1 MVSPSD
7 KISFGE
13 KVGYGLGDLAS
24 NFVFHIVNAFL
35 LFYYTNIYGIAPA
48 AAGTL
53 FLVAKIW
60 DAITDPLM
68 GTLADRTQTRFGK
81 YRPFLLWMAVPY
93 GVLGFL
99 AFLGP
104 DLPDAGKL
112 AFAYVTY
119 IALMTVYTAINV
131 PYSAL
136 MGVITPDPEERASLS
151 TFRFWGAFSA
161 QLVIG
166 LALFP
171 MLAAFGGREE
181 IGSWRSAMGV
191 FSVLAIVLF
200 LITFISS
207 RERVPPQKDQSQN
220 LGKNLGL
227 LAQNKP
233 LVIMLVV
240 AVLTLGYSGI
250 RWAITH
256 HYLSQVANLSGDNFI
271 LVWDRFSIFYTGGPL
286 AFILGLFM
294 TKKVIALFG
303 KRNALLGLMALNGL
317 AMIAFYFVPAQN
329 YAAIFWLNIV
339 ASFIAGPTPA
349 IVWAMYTDVA
359 DYGEWKFGKRITALT
374 FASAMFF
381 QKIGLAIGGA
391 LAGWLLS
398 YYGFV
403 KDTVMTAQTKE
414 GITLMFSVFPGVCAI
429 FTAGVLL
436 FYKLTDRQVAEIAE
450 ELAERRKNSS
460 GSTEPLT
467 E

>member
-1 MVSPSD
+1 MASSH
-7 KISFGE
+7 KISLGE

-24 NFVFHIVNAFL
+24 NFVFHIVNAYL

-68 GTLADRTQTRFGK
+68 GAFADRNQGRFGK
-81 YRPFLLWMAVPY
+81 YRPFLLWMAIPF

-104 DLPDAGKL
+104 DFTDGGKL

-136 MGVITPDPEERASLS
+136 MGVITADPEERTSLS
-151 TFRFWGAFSA
+151 IFRFRGAFSA
-161 QLVIG
+161 QLLIG

-171 MLAAFGGREE
+171 MIKAIGGGNEL
-181 IGSWRSAMGV
+181 IGWRGAMAG
-191 FSVLAIVLF
+191 FSLLSIVLF
-200 LITFISS
+200 FITFFSTK
-207 RERVPPQKDQSQN
+207 ERVPPQKDQTQN
-220 LGKNLGL
+220 LKKTLTLLSKNS
-227 LAQNKP
+227 P
-233 LVIMLVV
+233 FLVMLVV
-240 AVLTLGYSGI
+240 AVFTLGYSGI

-256 HYLSQVANLSGDNFI
+256 HYLALVAGLNDDRYFLY
-271 LVWDRFSIFYTGGPL
+271 LDRFSIFYTAGPL
-286 AFILGLFM
+286 AFLIGLFM

-303 KRNALLGLMALNGL
+303 KRNALMGLTILMGL
-317 AMIAFYFVPAQN
+317 AMIAFNFVPPEN
-329 YAAIFWLNIV
+329 YLAILSLNIV

-359 DYGEWKFGKRITALT
+359 DYGEWKFGKRITAQT
-374 FASAMFF
+374 FAAAMFF

-403 KDTVMTAQTKE
+403 KDTVLSAQTKE
-414 GITLMFSVFPGVCAI
+414 GITLMFSVYPGVFAI
-429 FTAGVLL
+429 LTACIL
-436 FYKLTDRQVAEIAE
+436 FLYKLTDNDVKSMVAELE
-450 ELAERRKNSS
+450 ERRKAD
-460 GSTEPLT
+460 L
-467 E
+467 

>member
-1 MVSPSD
+1 MESKSSR
-7 KISFGE
+7 ISLGE
-13 KVGYGLGDLAS
+13 KVGYGCGDLAS

-35 LFYYTNIYGIAPA
+35 LFYYTNVYGIAPA

-53 FLVAKIW
+53 FLVAKLW
-60 DAITDPLM
+60 DAVTDPLM
-68 GTLADRTQTRFGK
+68 GTLADRTHTRFGK
-81 YRPFLLWMAVPY
+81 YRPFLLWMAIPY
-93 GVLGFL
+93 GIIGFL

-104 DLPDAGKL
+104 DLDDGGKL
-112 AFAYVTY
+112 VFAYVTY
-119 IALMTVYTAINV
+119 IALMTIYTAINV

-136 MGVITPDPEERASLS
+136 MGVITPDPDERASLS

-171 MLAAFGGREE
+171 MLAAFGGREHVT
-181 IGSWRSAMGV
+181 SWRGAMVV
-191 FSVLAIVLF
+191 FSILAIILF
-200 LITFISS
+200 LTTFFTT

-220 LGKNLGL
+220 LGMNLGL
-227 LAQNKP
+227 LARNRP

-256 HYLSQVANLSGDNFI
+256 HYLSQVANLSGEKII
-271 LVWDRFSIFYTGGPL
+271 LVWGKFDLFYTGGPL

-303 KRNALLGLMALNGL
+303 KRNALLGLTVLNGV
-317 AMIAFYFVPAQN
+317 AMIAFYFLPPEN
-329 YAAIFWLNIV
+329 YAAIFWLNVV
-339 ASFIAGPTPA
+339 AAFIAGPTPA

-359 DYGEWKFGKRITALT
+359 DYGEWKFGKRITGLT

-381 QKIGLAIGGA
+381 QKVGLGIGGA
-391 LAGWLLS
+391 LAGWLLG

-403 KDTVMTAQTKE
+403 KDTELTAQTKE

-429 FTAGVLL
+429 LTACVLL
-436 FYKLTDRQVAEIAE
+436 FYKLTDNDVKKISL
-450 ELAERRKNSS
+450 ELEERRKKDQAIA
-460 GSTEPLT
+460 
-467 E
+467 

>member
-1 MVSPSD
+1 MLTQSS
-7 KISFGE
+7 KISLGE

-53 FLVAKIW
+53 FLVAKVW

-68 GTLADRTQTRFGK
+68 GTFADRTHTRFGK

-104 DLPDAGKL
+104 DLADGGKL

-119 IALMTVYTAINV
+119 IALMTIYTAINV

-136 MGVITPDPEERASLS
+136 MGVITPNPEERASLS

-161 QLVIG
+161 QLIIG

-171 MLAAFGGREE
+171 MLAGFGGDDKVA
-181 IGSWRSAMGV
+181 SWRSAMGV
-191 FSVLAIVLF
+191 FSLTAIVLF
-200 LITFISS
+200 LVTFFST
-207 RERVPPQKDQSQN
+207 RERVPPQEDQSQN
-220 LGKNLGL
+220 LGTNLGL
-227 LAQNKP
+227 LARNTP

-240 AVLTLGYSGI
+240 AVLTLAYSGI

-256 HYLSQVANLSGDNFI
+256 HYLSQVANLNSEKFI

-303 KRNALLGLMALNGL
+303 KRNALLGLMVLNGL

-329 YAAIFWLNIV
+329 YAAIFWLNLV
-339 ASFIAGPTPA
+339 ASFVAGPTPA

-403 KDTVMTAQTKE
+403 KDTVLSLQTKE
-414 GITLMFSVFPGVCAI
+414 GITLMFSVFPGVCSI
-429 FTAGVLL
+429 LTACVLL
-436 FYKLTDRQVAEIAE
+436 FYKLTDQKVEEIAA
-450 ELAERRKNSS
+450 ELERRR
-460 GSTEPLT
+460 STSPN
-467 E
+467 